1 MKYKTYEW
9 GKILFLSNRI
19 LFLLFKL
26 FVTLLRFLGFANILK
41 YQVMKIN
48 TIFPIKTKYLAIICD
63 YEF

>member
-1 MKYKTYEW
+1 MSGE
-9 GKILFLSNRI
+9 KILFLSNRI